1 MRAKRV
7 FQKYDWRLLAA
18 LVAALA
24 LLYVAPSARAS
35 CGAAFCAI
43 NTNWNMQG
51 AAIEPGWRFDLRT
64 EYIDQDQPMSNNSEL
79 DVGQKRQHHDEVQTK
94 NRNVLAALDYAFNES
109 MGLSLTVPVIDREH
123 LHIHNHRGAQIRDS
137 WDFTRLGDV
146 RVMGRYQW
154 SRNAPEGQD
163 HANYGVNLGLKLPT
177 GQTHVDNAKGDQ
189 AERSLQPGSGT
200 TDLLLGAYY
209 NRLLSGLDTS
219 WFVQGMFQQPLNSHE
234 NYEPGHRISADFGWR
249 YEATPKIGLLT
260 QINLLLVERDRGAQA
275 EPANTG
281 GKFVYFSPGASFA
294 VTPNAQLYGFV
305 QLPLYQYVNG
315 VQLTADWSLA
325 AGVSVRF

>member
-1 MRAKRV
+1 MQPINIISMRM
-7 FQKYDWRLLAA
+7 LMPLMLAA
-18 LVAALA
+18 SIQPA
-24 LLYVAPSARAS
+24 YAS
-35 CGAAFCAI
+35 CGASFCSI

-51 AAIEPGWRFDLRT
+51 AAVEPGWRFDLRT

-79 DVGQKRQHHDEVQTK
+79 DVGQKRKHHDEVETK
-94 NRNVLAALDYAFNES
+94 NRNVLANLDYAFNDR
-109 MGLSLTVPVIDREH
+109 MGVSLTVPVIDRDH
-123 LHIHNHRGAQIRDS
+123 VHIHNHRGAKIRDS
-137 WDFTRLGDV
+137 WDFTELGDV

-154 SRNAPEGQD
+154 GLSPQEGQNQ
-163 HANYGVNLGLKLPT
+163 ANYGVNLGLKLPT
-177 GQTHVDNAKGDQ
+177 GKTEIDNSKGLL

-200 TDLLLGAYY
+200 TDLLLGVYY
-209 NRLLSGLDTS
+209 NHQLAALDTS

-234 NYEPGHRISADFGWR
+234 NYEPGHRITTDFGVR

-260 QINLLLVERDRGAQA
+260 QINTLFIERDSGAEA
-275 EPANTG
+275 EPRDTG
-281 GKFVYFSPGASFA
+281 GKFVYFSPGASYA

-305 QLPLYQYVNG
+305 QLPMYQYVNG

>member
-1 MRAKRV
+1 MTHQFTLNRSVSLSLMAGA
-7 FQKYDWRLLAA
+7 F
-18 LVAALA
+18 LA
-24 LLYVAPSARAS
+24 LMPVQKAQAS

-43 NTNWNMQG
+43 NTNWNLQG

-64 EYIDQDQPMSNNSEL
+64 EYIDQDQPMSNNSEI
-79 DVGQKRQHHDEVQTK
+79 DAGQKPGHHDEVKTK
-94 NRNVLAALDYAFNES
+94 NRNVLAALDYAFNDRI
-109 MGLSLTVPVIDREH
+109 GVSLTVPVIDRDH
-123 LHIHNHRGAQIRDS
+123 LHVHNHRGAKIPGN

-154 SRNAPEGQD
+154 GLNQQEGQD
-163 HANYGVNLGLKLPT
+163 HANFGVNLGLKLPT
-177 GQTHVDNAKGDQ
+177 GQTHVENAQGAQ

-200 TDLLLGAYY
+200 ADLLLGAYY
-209 NRLLSGLDTS
+209 NRLLSGLNSS
-219 WFVQGMFQQPLNSHE
+219 WFVQGMVQQPLNSHE
-234 NYEPGHRISADFGWR
+234 NYEPGHRISADFGVR

-260 QINLLLVERDRGAQA
+260 QINTLSVERDRGREA
-275 EPANTG
+275 EPASTG
-281 GKFVYFSPGASFA
+281 GKFVYFSPGATFA

-305 QLPLYQYVNG
+305 QLPMYQYVNG